1 MDITVSPNNPV
12 PLYQQIVQQV
22 RAKVLTGELKAGDP
36 LPSMRQLASQLIAS
50 VITTKRAYSELE
62 AEGLIVTRAGLGTFV
77 SDLDA
82 ETITR
87 LKKEVVM
94 EHLEEGV
101 RVARQL
107 ELVDEEINRLF
118 RQALDGSE
126 KRV

>member
-107 ELVDEEINRLF
+107 ELVDEVINRLF

>member
-22 RAKVLTGELKAGDP
+22 RARVLTGELRAGDP

-77 SDLDA
+77 ADLDA
-82 ETITR
+82 ETVTR

-94 EHLEEGV
+94 EHLEAGV

>member
-118 RQALDGSE
+118 GQALDGSE

>member
-77 SDLDA
+77 ADLDA
-82 ETITR
+82 ETVTR

-94 EHLEEGV
+94 EHLEAGV
-101 RVARQL
+101 RVARQF

>member
-77 SDLDA
+77 ADLDPK
-82 ETITR
+82 TIMG

>member
-22 RAKVLTGELKAGDP
+22 RARVLTGELRAGDP

-77 SDLDA
+77 ADLDPK
-82 ETITR
+82 TIMG

>member
-77 SDLDA
+77 ADLDA
-82 ETITR
+82 ETVTR

-94 EHLEEGV
+94 GHLDERV

>member
-77 SDLDA
+77 ADLDA
-82 ETITR
+82 ETVTR

-94 EHLEEGV
+94 EHLEAGV

-107 ELVDEEINRLF
+107 ELVDEEISRLF

>member
-1 MDITVSPNNPV
+1 MQ
-12 PLYQQIVQQV
+12 Y
-22 RAKVLTGELKAGDP
+22 AGDP
-36 LPSMRQLASQLIAS
+36 LPSIRQLASQLIAS

-77 SDLDA
+77 ADLDPK
-82 ETITR
+82 TIMG

>member
-77 SDLDA
+77 ADLDA
-82 ETITR
+82 ETVTR

-94 EHLEEGV
+94 GHLDEGV

>member
-77 SDLDA
+77 ADLDA
-82 ETITR
+82 ETVTR

-118 RQALDGSE
+118 GQALDGSE

>member
-1 MDITVSPNNPV
+1 MFHLANT
-12 PLYQQIVQQV
+12 
-22 RAKVLTGELKAGDP
+22 AKFDMCHHTPPYLVIRVMQYAGDP
-36 LPSMRQLASQLIAS
+36 LPSIRQLASQLIAS

-77 SDLDA
+77 ADLDPK
-82 ETITR
+82 TIMG

>member
-77 SDLDA
+77 ADLGA
-82 ETITR
+82 ETVTR
-87 LKKEVVM
+87 LKREVVM

>member
-77 SDLDA
+77 ADLDA
-82 ETITR
+82 ETVTR

-94 EHLEEGV
+94 EHLEAGV

>member
-22 RAKVLTGELKAGDP
+22 RARVLTGALRAGDP

-77 SDLDA
+77 AALDA
-82 ETITR
+82 ETVTR

-107 ELVDEEINRLF
+107 ELVDEEISRLF

>member
-1 MDITVSPNNPV
+1 MDITVSANNPV
-12 PLYQQIVQQV
+12 PLYQQIVHQV

-36 LPSMRQLASQLIAS
+36 LPSIRQLASQLIAS

-77 SDLDA
+77 ANLDP
-82 ETITR
+82 ETIVG
-87 LKKEVVM
+87 LKREVVM

-107 ELVDEEINRLF
+107 EFVDDEINRLF

>member
-1 MDITVSPNNPV
+1 MNINVSPTNPV
-12 PLYQQIVQQV
+12 PLYQQIVDQV

-36 LPSMRQLASQLIAS
+36 LPSIRQLASQLIAS

-77 SDLDA
+77 ADLDP

-107 ELVDEEINRLF
+107 EFVNEEINRLF

>member
-126 KRV
+126 RRV

>member
-22 RAKVLTGELKAGDP
+22 RARVLTGELRAGDP

>member
-107 ELVDEEINRLF
+107 ELVDEEISRLF

>member
-62 AEGLIVTRAGLGTFV
+62 PEGLIVTRAGLGTFV

>member
-22 RAKVLTGELKAGDP
+22 RSKVLTGELKAGDP
-36 LPSMRQLASQLIAS
+36 LPSIRQLASQLIAS

-77 SDLDA
+77 ADLDA
-82 ETITR
+82 ETVTR

-94 EHLEEGV
+94 EHLEAGV

-126 KRV
+126 TRV

>member
-77 SDLDA
+77 ADLDA
-82 ETITR
+82 ETATR

-94 EHLEEGV
+94 EHLEAGV

-126 KRV
+126 TRV

>member
-77 SDLDA
+77 ADLDA
-82 ETITR
+82 ETVTR

-94 EHLEEGV
+94 EHLEAGV

-126 KRV
+126 TRV

>member
-36 LPSMRQLASQLIAS
+36 LPSIRQLASQLIAS

-77 SDLDA
+77 ADLDA

-101 RVARQL
+101 RAARQL

>member
-107 ELVDEEINRLF
+107 ELVDEEINHLF